1 MAVSSLKGKQVLVT
15 GASSGIGYET
25 ALAFARRGA
34 NLILVD
40 INATALD
47 TTSHVVREH
56 GVKCLTWKADV
67 SDAQAMGELA
77 DAVHEAVGALDV
89 LVNNAGIAFLGA
101 FLETPMHAW
110 RRILDINV
118 MGVVHGCSAFLPRMI
133 EAGGPRRLVN
143 VASVAGL
150 APAYQMAAYAASKHA
165 VVGLSE
171 SLAMELSG
179 SEVGVSVIFPG
190 IINTPIA
197 RPGTASVGKNVTDAQ
212 LERLAAFYQG
222 KGAHPRVVAESI
234 VDAVQA
240 EKSIVLVGPIA
251 RLVYNLRRISRTLL
265 MKAMLA
271 ESRKIWV

>member
-1 MAVSSLKGKQVLVT
+1 MAVKSLKGKQVLVT

-40 INATALD
+40 INAPALEMAAQA
-47 TTSHVVREH
+47 VREH
-56 GVKCLTWKADV
+56 GVQCLIWKADV

-77 DAVHEAVGALDV
+77 DAVHDAVGALDV

-101 FLETPMHAW
+101 FLETPEHAW
-110 RRILDINV
+110 RRMLDINV
-118 MGVVHGCSAFLPRMI
+118 MGVVHGCSVFLPRMI
-133 EAGGPRRLVN
+133 KAGDPRHLVN

-150 APAYQMAAYAASKHA
+150 APAYQMSAYAASKHA

-179 SEVGVSVIFPG
+179 SSVGVSVICPG

-197 RPGTASVGKNVTDAQ
+197 RPGTANVGKNVTHAQ

-222 KGAHPRVVAESI
+222 KGAHPRVVGESI
-234 VDAVQA
+234 VDAVQTG
-240 EKSIVLVGPIA
+240 KGLVLVGPIA
-251 RLVYNLRRISRTLL
+251 RLVYNLRRISRALL

-271 ESRKIWV
+271 ESRKVWV

>member
-1 MAVSSLKGKQVLVT
+1 MT

-40 INATALD
+40 INAEALD
-47 TTSHVVREH
+47 MASQAVREH
-56 GVKCLTWKADV
+56 GVKCLTRKADV

-77 DAVHEAVGALDV
+77 EAVHEAVGALDV
-89 LVNNAGIAFLGA
+89 LVNNAGIGFLGA
-101 FLETPMHAW
+101 FLETPVQAW

-118 MGVVHGCSAFLPRMI
+118 MGVVHGCGAFLPRMI

-179 SEVGVSVIFPG
+179 SEVGVSVICPG

-197 RPGTASVGKNVTDAQ
+197 RPGTTSVGKNVTDAQ
-212 LERLAAFYQG
+212 LERIAAFYQS

-240 EKSIVLVGPIA
+240 EKGIVLVGPLA
-251 RLVYNLRRISRTLL
+251 RVVYNLRRISRTLL